1 MSVTPD
7 EVKHIA
13 TLARLKFDD
22 GQIEQLAGEMGRIL
36 DYMRQLDELD
46 TSDVPAMSH
55 VHDGTVALR
64 PDALVRRIVREDAFK
79 NAPDHDG
86 TYFRVPRV
94 IE

>member
-1 MSVTPD
+1 MSVTHD

-22 GQIEQLAGEMGRIL
+22 VRIEQLASEMGRIL
-36 DYMRQLDELD
+36 DYMKQLDEVD
-46 TSDVPAMSH
+46 TSDIPAMSH
-55 VHDGTVALR
+55 VHEGSIALR
-64 PDALVRRIVREDAFK
+64 PDEVVSRIKREDALK

-86 TYFRVPRV
+86 TYFRVPKV